1 MTAPDPRVGE
11 IEARLTGITPGPW
24 KTVRHDL
31 SLYVEA
37 ESGELNPIN
46 LGYVGNRPENDAEFI
61 ANAPAD
67 VAFLLVELRK
77 AREALQRVEGVAG
90 RLEARAA
97 LNARVSGTGIYDD
110 AMQLA
115 ADAATSIATI
125 TATDLR
131 AAVAAANGDGR
142 G

>member
-1 MTAPDPRVGE
+1 MTAPDPRLDE
-11 IEARLTGITPGPW
+11 IQAIPAEA
-24 KTVRHDL
+24 
-31 SLYVEA
+31 VEA
-37 ESGELNPIN
+37 AAKAYRCEFPYDENEA
-46 LGYVGNRPENDAEFI
+46 YVVKLILEAAHP
-61 ANAPAD
+61 
-67 VAFLLVELRK
+67 VLLAELRK
-77 AREALQRVEGVAG
+77 AHEALERVEGVAG

-131 AAVAAANGDGR
+131 AAVAAAKGDGE
-142 G
+142 